1 MEDWFNRRIKPM
13 LAVRGKPF
21 SSDDYIYEIK
31 WDGTRCIAFVDVE
44 KKKLRLQNR
53 RLIEIAYRYPELDFF
68 DFVSQNSV
76 LDGEIVVFH
85 DGKPSFPLLQQR
97 EHVDSRLKIEVLS
110 RRIPAVYIAF
120 DVLYTASDGWIMNL
134 PLIERRKILNE
145 VAGEARRITKSEFI
159 ERAGVEL
166 YKKAIEMGLEGVMAK
181 RKNSIYQ
188 PGKRSGAW
196 VKMKKR
202 KTLECIIVGWLEGE
216 GVREGKF
223 GSLVLALKSGDKLV
237 HVGQVGT
244 GFDAEFIDWFYGKL
258 KEIEISTPWFEAEFK
273 RRVHWVKPV
282 YVCEV
287 EFLEVTEDGK
297 LRAPVFL
304 RLRDDKAW
312 DECTVEGLYSLID

>member
-1 MEDWFNRRIKPM
+1 MEDWFSRKIKPM

-21 SSDDYIYEIK
+21 SSNDYIYEIK
-31 WDGTRCIAFVDVE
+31 WDGTRSIAFVDVE
-44 KKKLRLQNR
+44 KKRLRLQNR

-68 DFVSQNSV
+68 DFVSQNAV

-85 DGKPSFPLLQQR
+85 KGKPSFPLLQQR
-97 EHVDSRLKIEVLS
+97 EHVDSRLKIEILS
-110 RRIPAVYIAF
+110 KRIPAVHIAF
-120 DVLYTASDGWIMNL
+120 DVLYTAGDGWIMSL
-134 PLIERRKILNE
+134 PLIERKKILDE
-145 VAGEARRITKSEFI
+145 IAGDARRVTKSEFV
-159 ERAGVEL
+159 EEMGVEF
-166 YKKAIEMGLEGVMAK
+166 YRKAIEMGLEGVMAK
-181 RKNSIYQ
+181 RKNSVYQ
-188 PGKRSGAW
+188 PGKRSNAW

-202 KTLECIIVGWLEGE
+202 KTLDCIIVGWLEGE

-223 GSLVLALKSGDKLV
+223 GSLVLALKSDVLV

-244 GFDAEFIDWFYGKL
+244 GFDMEFIDWFHEKL
-258 KEIEISTPWFEAEFK
+258 KEIEITRPWFEAEFK
-273 RRVHWVKPV
+273 RPVHWVKPV

-312 DECTVEGLYSLID
+312 DECTVEELYSL